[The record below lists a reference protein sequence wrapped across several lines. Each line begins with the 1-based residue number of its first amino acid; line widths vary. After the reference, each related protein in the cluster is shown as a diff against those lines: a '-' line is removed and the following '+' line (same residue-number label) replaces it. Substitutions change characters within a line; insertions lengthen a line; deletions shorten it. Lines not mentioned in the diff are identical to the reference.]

1 MPKFSPAAIPL
12 VFGVFCILDGLAQL
26 RYHPP
31 VASVTVLFCAGVACI
46 VLGVFQMRKSTS

>member
-1 MPKFSPAAIPL
+1 MPKLNAATIPL

-46 VLGVFQMRKSTS
+46 VLGFFQLKKRTS

>member
-46 VLGVFQMRKSTS
+46 VLGIFQMRKSTS